1 MVPTA
6 ASLWWQHLSSQL
18 RKLRQEQSRCP
29 PASTGTPQRAPHL
42 TVFQQ
47 LEHFPADTL
56 LPPLLP
62 VCWSKVQG
70 SSCMDGSRAWSD
82 TRAARCLVMSTKQP
96 GRSTYRE
103 QLSAAP
109 RLPGTPAGFAARLTR
124 RSLRLADADRDVY
137 LSAQLVQMD
146 GIPLPVS
153 QKPQRKERRFVEKKK
168 RCIEL
173 KKATGSKKKSKH
185 PNLPF
190 PYKALLPHHCVP
202 AGRDTDTSS
211 YLSQAVS
218 KVTAAVMRGWGRG
231 GIWGCCKQW

>member
-1 MVPTA
+1 
-6 ASLWWQHLSSQL
+6 
-18 RKLRQEQSRCP
+18 
-29 PASTGTPQRAPHL
+29 
-42 TVFQQ
+42 
-47 LEHFPADTL
+47 
-56 LPPLLP
+56 
-62 VCWSKVQG
+62 
-70 SSCMDGSRAWSD
+70 MDGSRAWSD

-168 RCIEL
+168 
-173 KKATGSKKKSKH
+173 KG
-185 PNLPF
+185 
-190 PYKALLPHHCVP
+190 AL
-202 AGRDTDTSS
+202 S
-211 YLSQAVS
+211 
-218 KVTAAVMRGWGRG
+218 
-231 GIWGCCKQW
+231 

>member
-1 MVPTA
+1 
-6 ASLWWQHLSSQL
+6 
-18 RKLRQEQSRCP
+18 
-29 PASTGTPQRAPHL
+29 
-42 TVFQQ
+42 
-47 LEHFPADTL
+47 
-56 LPPLLP
+56 
-62 VCWSKVQG
+62 
-70 SSCMDGSRAWSD
+70 
-82 TRAARCLVMSTKQP
+82 
-96 GRSTYRE
+96 
-103 QLSAAP
+103 
-109 RLPGTPAGFAARLTR
+109 
-124 RSLRLADADRDVY
+124 
-137 LSAQLVQMD
+137 MD

-218 KVTAAVMRGWGRG
+218 KVTAAVTRGWGRG